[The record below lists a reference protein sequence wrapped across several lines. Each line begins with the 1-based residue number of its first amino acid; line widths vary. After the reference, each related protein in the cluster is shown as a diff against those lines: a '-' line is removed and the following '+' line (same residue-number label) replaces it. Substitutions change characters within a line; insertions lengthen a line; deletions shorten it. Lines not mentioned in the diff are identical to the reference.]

1 VTKFRQNRL
10 TLKGRSAGQRHT
22 DTHTQTDRQTDKL
35 GLKLGSFRFAIRPIE
50 LLLHY
55 NHFTA
60 LFPPGE
66 PVPEE
71 NFWAL
76 WDKNITSASA
86 MQGGHNK
93 HYSQLYYSYKT
104 VYWPDLNKS
113 LGHCHSGR
121 FKYDNVGA
129 SNAKVPACTTGNL
142 QNKTFSC
149 HHATHYV
156 SWNLVDC
163 CITVQAIAFEKAWRV
178 PSRALKVIGDGT
190 IQ

>member
-1 VTKFRQNRL
+1 VPVR
-10 TLKGRSAGQRHT
+10 
-22 DTHTQTDRQTDKL
+22 DTQTHRQIDKL
-35 GLKLGSFRFAIRPIE
+35 GLKQGSFRFAIRPIE

-71 NFWAL
+71 NFWPL

-93 HYSQLYYSYKT
+93 HYSQLNYSYKT
-104 VYWPDLNKS
+104 AYWPDLNKS

-163 CITVQAIAFEKAWRV
+163 CITVRIWKGLSSTFKSTQGQRRWHN
-178 PSRALKVIGDGT
+178 SIGHISLPTSGL
-190 IQ
+190 Q